1 MIAQCTG
8 TPSAAQPHR
17 DDWPWAQL
25 QRGDASRFLI
35 PPNGA
40 RWSWSFGTNLD
51 SHTHWDASS
60 GAHFALTRTTEAS
73 LWIHLADFENLSDFT
88 KAGART
94 DRSVVNVAAGCAS
107 VCEAH
112 SGAAGPAEN
121 APQFQ
126 SHFHLLNPNKLSPTR
141 QNDSPLG
148 SDRSFFLRYVV
159 WTLYLLIA
167 RTLRSTGKLNVW
179 LLVVVQSGLI
189 RLCRRFSAVLKF
201 CCFFVVFFYSA
212 ILAWSKEVLHLFGEI
227 KMIL

>member
-40 RWSWSFGTNLD
+40 HWSWSFGTNLD
-51 SHTHWDASS
+51 SHTHRDASS
-60 GAHFALTRTTEAS
+60 GAHFALTYVLQRLLFEFI
-73 LWIHLADFENLSDFT
+73 WRIFENLSDFT
-88 KAGART
+88 KAGPRT
-94 DRSVVNVAAGCAS
+94 DRSVVNVAAGCVS

-141 QNDSPLG
+141 QKWFSSGL
-148 SDRSFFLRYVV
+148 RSFFLSQVRSVNTFFADYSRGCPHA
-159 WTLYLLIA
+159 LG
-167 RTLRSTGKLNVW
+167 LRDPQENLTCGFLW
-179 LLVVVQSGLI
+179 LLKAVWSDSVVSYQLFFFLLCNFGL
-189 RLCRRFSAVLKF
+189 K
-201 CCFFVVFFYSA
+201 
-212 ILAWSKEVLHLFGEI
+212 
-227 KMIL
+227 